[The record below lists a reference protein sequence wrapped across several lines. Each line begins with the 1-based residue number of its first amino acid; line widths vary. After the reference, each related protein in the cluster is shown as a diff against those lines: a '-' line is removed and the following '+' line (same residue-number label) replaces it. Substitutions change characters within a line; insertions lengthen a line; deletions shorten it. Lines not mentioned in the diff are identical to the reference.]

1 MQIWIDGDACPVDV
15 KELLFRTAE
24 RRQIKMTLVAN
35 QSVRVPKSAFISGL
49 LVPSGAN
56 IADRKIV
63 ELLEP
68 GDLVITADIPL
79 AADVIAKGGEALDP
93 RGELHTEAN
102 IGQRLAMRNLIDQM
116 RGSGEIMRGPTN
128 FTAND
133 RRDFANAL
141 DRWVTRR
148 LKTGEAGDQESGV
161 GK

>member
-35 QSVRVPKSAFISGL
+35 QSVRVPRSEFISAL
-49 LVPSGAN
+49 IVPSGAN

-68 GDLVITADIPL
+68 GDLVVTADIPL

-116 RGSGEIMRGPTN
+116 RGSGEVMRGPTN
-128 FTAND
+128 FTANH

-141 DRWVTRR
+141 DRWITRR
-148 LKTGEAGDQESGV
+148 LKFPGQAGPETIA
-161 GK
+161 

>member
-1 MQIWIDGDACPVDV
+1 MQIWIDGDACPADV

-24 RRQIKMTLVAN
+24 RRAVKMTLVAN
-35 QSVRVPKSAFISGL
+35 QSVRVPKSDFISSL
-49 LVPSGAN
+49 LVPNGAN
-56 IADRKIV
+56 VADRRIV

-93 RGELHTEAN
+93 RGELHTETN

-116 RGSGEIMRGPTN
+116 RGSGEIVRGPTN

-141 DRWVTRR
+141 DRWLT
-148 LKTGEAGDQESGV
+148 KAS
-161 GK
+161 KKSS